1 MNLNKN
7 ERFKDYEKLLEES
20 KENLNRSIKNKWQ
33 LDGFCYMLTRIRPGC
48 NIADYEELL
57 QCELPIPR
65 QSRWAGLQESALRVI
80 SAVRPDFLSLC
91 SPDKIFF

>member
-33 LDGFCYMLTRIRPGC
+33 LDGFCYMLKRIRPGC

-57 QCELPIPR
+57 QYKPKHIKK
-65 QSRWAGLQESALRVI
+65 
-80 SAVRPDFLSLC
+80 PDSEAWFKCNPNGEEASKRIQIVEEIL
-91 SPDKIFF
+91 KTK

>member
-33 LDGFCYMLTRIRPGC
+33 LDGFCYMLTRIRPG
-48 NIADYEELL
+48 L
-57 QCELPIPR
+57 
-65 QSRWAGLQESALRVI
+65 
-80 SAVRPDFLSLC
+80 
-91 SPDKIFF
+91 